1 MRPTHP
7 PLQPS
12 RDVTVPVV
20 EPRSLAF
27 PLRPPW
33 LWRAVAGALAF
44 VIVLTAATAV
54 AAAVAFGF
62 ESGIGGVFA
71 LAFAI
76 VPGLFLIV
84 RLKRPIERGLGRRWH
99 RVTLE
104 DDGTLTLRVGR
115 WRKPR
120 RLRLTAAARIEHGHH
135 EYVTTTTVN
144 QRPMKVMIRTAH
156 LLVADGADLVLL
168 VADDWGGEGETTTWP
183 PREPPPSLTPTARM
197 YARDLVRLAAAVTAC
212 RDRGAVARPVEP

>member
-1 MRPTHP
+1 MRPT
-7 PLQPS
+7 PL
-12 RDVTVPVV
+12 VPAREATAPFVD
-20 EPRSLAF
+20 PRSLAF

-84 RLKRPIERGLGRRWH
+84 RLKRPLERGLGRRWH
-99 RVTLE
+99 RVTLQA
-104 DDGTLTLRVGR
+104 DGTLTLRVGR

-120 RLRLTAAARIEHGHH
+120 RMRLTAAARIEHGRHA
-135 EYVTTTTVN
+135 YVTTTTVN
-144 QRPMKVMIRTAH
+144 HRPMKVMIRTAH
-156 LLVADGADLVLL
+156 LLIADGADLVLL
-168 VADDWGGEGETTTWP
+168 LADDWGGEGETTTWP
-183 PREPPPSLTPTARM
+183 PCEPPSSLAPTARM

-212 RDRGAVARPVEP
+212 RDRGEVARPVDP

>member
-1 MRPTHP
+1 M
-7 PLQPS
+7 
-12 RDVTVPVV
+12 TVPIV
-20 EPRSLAF
+20 EPRSLAL

-44 VIVLTAATAV
+44 VIILTAATVV

-62 ESGIGGVFA
+62 ESGIGGVFT
-71 LAFAI
+71 LAGAI

-99 RVTLE
+99 RVTLQ

-120 RLRLTAAARIEHGHH
+120 RLRLTEAARIEHGRQ

-144 QRPMKVMIRTAH
+144 HRPMNVVIRTAH
-156 LLVADGADLVLL
+156 VLVADGADAVLL
-168 VADDWGGEGETTTWP
+168 IADDWGGEGETTAWP
-183 PREPPPSLTPTARM
+183 RREPPAEPAPTARM
-197 YARDLVRLAAAVTAC
+197 YGRDLVRLAAALTAC
-212 RDRGAVARPVEP
+212 RGRATGHPTVDLSSAASG

>member
-120 RLRLTAAARIEHGHH
+120 RLRLTAAARIEHGRH

-183 PREPPPSLTPTARM
+183 PREPPPSLAPTARM
-197 YARDLVRLAAAVTAC
+197 YARDLVRLATAVTAC
-212 RDRGAVARPVEP
+212 RDRRAVARPVDP